1 MPVMIVIDAVQG
13 VLSRG
18 QYAFLCQSY
27 FRVRL
32 KYSFHLV
39 LQDVMSQ
46 LLRRHTG
53 LYFLVPL
60 VTFPNIVPNIPC
72 LYHVH
77 GQTREAATKR
87 HGENIFCAYELSGKS
102 TSVQRPYF
110 FPKWAYCYY
119 RAMQIRQ
126 IKKVF
131 SKSQLMIKYHF
142 SYN

>member
-1 MPVMIVIDAVQG
+1 MPVMILIDAVQG

-18 QYAFLCQSY
+18 QYSFLCQSY

-32 KYSFHLV
+32 KYSFHLF
-39 LQDVMSQ
+39 LEDVMSQ

-60 VTFPNIVPNIPC
+60 VTFPNIFPTIPC

-77 GQTREAATKR
+77 GHTWEAATER
-87 HGENIFCAYELSGKS
+87 HGKNIFCAYELSGKN
-102 TSVQRPYF
+102 TSVQGLYF